1 MNAPGTVQDLNDLH
15 FFAQVIRHGGFT
27 AAAKATGEA
36 KAKLSKRVA
45 RLEKHL
51 GVRLIERSTR
61 SMRVT
66 DVGREIYQQCQIIA
80 DGIEA
85 AEAIVARSQSEVR
98 GTVRVGCPPGLVQYM
113 GSQVFVDFMARYPL
127 VRLQLHL
134 SNRRIA
140 LIAENFDVAIRAANQ
155 TDSDQSLT
163 VRALDVSRRILLAA
177 PSLLAQST
185 PANINELDELP
196 TLSIGETVDRD
207 HWELVGPDGETRT
220 FSHHPRLSGGDLTTL
235 RDAAVAG
242 LGVCYL
248 PEETCAAEL
257 RSGELVQVLPEWHG
271 PVTNIHLVFTT
282 PRGLHPAV
290 RAFIDHV
297 VAAFSEL
304 HRRRVRTA
312 PDGVAV

>member
-1 MNAPGTVQDLNDLH
+1 MNTPGSIQDLNDLH
-15 FFAQVIRHGGFT
+15 FFAQVIRYGGFT
-27 AAAKATGEA
+27 AAAKVTGEA

-45 RLEKHL
+45 RLERHL

-80 DGIEA
+80 DGVEA

-127 VRLQLHL
+127 VRMQVHL

-140 LIAENFDVAIRAANQ
+140 LIAENFDVAIRAASP
-155 TDSDQSLT
+155 TEDQSLT
-163 VRALDVSRRILLAA
+163 VRTLDLSRRILLAA
-177 PSLLAQST
+177 PSLLAQRAPT
-185 PANINELDELP
+185 TIDELDILP
-196 TLSIGETVDRD
+196 TLSIGENVDRD
-207 HWELVGPDGETRT
+207 HWELIGPDGETRI

-248 PEETCAAEL
+248 SEEACAAEL
-257 RSGELVQVLPEWHG
+257 RSGALVQVLPDWRG
-271 PVTNIHLVFTT
+271 PDTNIHLVFTT

-304 HRRRVRTA
+304 HRRRIRPV
-312 PDGVAV
+312 PDSVEA

>member
-1 MNAPGTVQDLNDLH
+1 M
-15 FFAQVIRHGGFT
+15 
-27 AAAKATGEA
+27 
-36 KAKLSKRVA
+36 
-45 RLEKHL
+45 
-51 GVRLIERSTR
+51 RLIETLDAR

-66 DVGREIYQQCQIIA
+66 DVGREIYQQCEIIA
-80 DGIEA
+80 GGIEA

-98 GTVRVGCPPGLVQYM
+98 GMVRVGCPPGLVQYM
-113 GSQVFVDFMARYPL
+113 GSKVFVDFMARYPL
-127 VRLQLHL
+127 VRVQLHL

-155 TDSDQSLT
+155 TDEDQSLT
-163 VRALDVSRRILLAA
+163 VRTLDLSRRILLAA
-177 PSLLAQST
+177 PSLLAQGT
-185 PANINELDELP
+185 PANIDELALLP
-196 TLSIGETVDRD
+196 TLSVGENVDRD
-207 HWELVGPDGETRT
+207 HWELISPDGETRT

-235 RDAAVAG
+235 RDAAAAG

-248 PEETCAAEL
+248 PEEACAAVML

-271 PVTNIHLVFTT
+271 PETNIHLIFTT

-304 HRRRVRTA
+304 HRRKVRSA
-312 PDGVAV
+312 PEDVAG